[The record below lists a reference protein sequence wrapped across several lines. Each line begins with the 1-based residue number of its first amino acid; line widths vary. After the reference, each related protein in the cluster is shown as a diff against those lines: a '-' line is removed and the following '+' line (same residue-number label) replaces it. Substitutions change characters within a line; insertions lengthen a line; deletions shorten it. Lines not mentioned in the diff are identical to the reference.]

1 MVDRLLVWLG
11 TGIVAASL
19 SAATLAGA
27 GVAIAT
33 DGASTEGGG
42 ASASESSN
50 STDSKG
56 DSGPTSQPSESHA
69 AKTDSDAATDTK
81 GDDDATKQSK
91 VQTDPENTD
100 ADDATDPDLDEEPAK
115 VEITNEAETVGDA
128 DEVVTE
134 DETTS
139 SRSESHAT
147 VDTEP
152 VDTKPATA
160 KKQTPAADEQT
171 EEPDVSEAT
180 SVPEATSV
188 AEGPGPMPA
197 AEPVEHA
204 ALVTFDT
211 DREPAADRVVMTAVE
226 VDAPAPA
233 PTLINVVGSLFF
245 GLFDMLAKIVAGP
258 PSVPANFNVRV
269 ARSALE
275 IDCGD
280 GYTTEADWYVPT
292 SQEPPQGL
300 IYLQHGFA
308 TQPGFYKVTAAKLA
322 ESTNS
327 IVVVPSITSNF
338 FACDSCHLTGDP
350 MHFAVAKLFSGDRVA
365 LNASLNAAFEGE
377 DITLP
382 QKYVLVGHSGG
393 SSMAAGVAGFASQL
407 GGPSGDSNMAG
418 VILFD
423 TNDIGEFVSRGISK
437 VPLATP
443 VYYVSAEPQIINNFD
458 QVSGVMKE
466 LRPNQFTGVHIDGG
480 VHTDIME
487 GLNPLAQLIANLALG
502 TPKPENTTAANLLA
516 VGWINDMF
524 SAGPDTGIYPG
535 PGAPVDVET
544 DKGTAHIVGLG
555 GPIHELSVIESLI
568 SLFYGQIG
576 NLKFGYCAADVDA
589 LLAAELTT
597 STASA
602 SSACHSGG
610 AKA

>member
-1 MVDRLLVWLG
+1 MVDRFLVWLG
-11 TGIVAASL
+11 TGIVTAGL
-19 SAATLAGA
+19 SAAMLAGA

-33 DGASTEGGG
+33 DGTSSEGGG
-42 ASASESSN
+42 ASASSN
-50 STDSKG
+50 SADSKG
-56 DSGPTSQPSESHA
+56 DSGSTSQPS
-69 AKTDSDAATDTK
+69 KSDAAKADSDVEADTK
-81 GDDDATKQSK
+81 ANDDATTQPD
-91 VQTDPENTD
+91 VDTDPEDTD
-100 ADDATDPDLDEEPAK
+100 TDDATDPDLDEEPAE
-115 VEITNEAETVGDA
+115 VEITDDA
-128 DEVVTE
+128 DEVASD

-139 SRSESHAT
+139 SRSDSLAT

-152 VDTKPATA
+152 ATA
-160 KKQTPAADEQT
+160 KQTPAADEQT
-171 EEPDVSEAT
+171 EEPDVSEA
-180 SVPEATSV
+180 ASV
-188 AEGPGPMPA
+188 AGDPAPTPA
-197 AEPVEHA
+197 AESVEYA

-211 DREPAADRVVMTAVE
+211 DWEPAADRVVMTALE
-226 VDAPAPA
+226 VDEPAPA

-245 GLFDMLAKIVAGP
+245 GLFDMFAKMFAGP
-258 PSVPANFNVRV
+258 PSVPANYNVRV

-280 GYTTEADWYVPT
+280 GYTTEADWYIPT
-292 SQEPPQGL
+292 SQEPPHGL

-327 IVVVPSITSNF
+327 IVVVPSITSNV
-338 FACDSCHLTGDP
+338 FACDACHLTGDP
-350 MHFAVAKLFSGDRVA
+350 MHFAVAKLFSGDRAA

-393 SSMAAGVAGFASQL
+393 SSMAAGVGGFASQL
-407 GGPSGDSNMAG
+407 GGPSGDSDMAG

-443 VYYVSAEPQIINNFD
+443 VYYVGAESHIINNFD
-458 QVSGVMKE
+458 EVSGVMKE

-480 VHTDIME
+480 VHADILE
-487 GLNPLAQLIANLALG
+487 GLNPLGEFVLNLALG
-502 TPKPENTTAANLLA
+502 TPRPENTAAANLLA

-535 PGAPVDVET
+535 PGASVDVET
-544 DKGTAHIVGLG
+544 DEGTAHIVGLG
-555 GPIHELSVIESLI
+555 GPIHELSFIESLI
-568 SLFYGQIG
+568 SLFYGQIN
-576 NLKFGYCAADVDA
+576 NLRFGYCAADVDV

-602 SSACHSGG
+602 SSACLG

>member
-1 MVDRLLVWLG
+1 MVDRFLVWMG
-11 TGIVAASL
+11 TGIVTAGL
-19 SAATLAGA
+19 SAAMWASA
-27 GVAIAT
+27 GVATAT
-33 DGASTEGGG
+33 DGASSAGGG

-50 STDSKG
+50 STDGKG
-56 DSGPTSQPSESHA
+56 DSGPTSQPSESDA
-69 AKTDSDAATDTK
+69 ATTDSDAETDTK
-81 GDDDATKQSK
+81 DGDATKQ
-91 VQTDPENTD
+91 PEVDIDLGDTD
-100 ADDATDPDLDEEPAK
+100 ADDATDPDLDEKRGE
-115 VEITNEAETVGDA
+115 VEITGEAG
-128 DEVVTE
+128 EVVT

-139 SRSESHAT
+139 SRFDSHAT
-147 VDTEP
+147 VDTEA
-152 VDTKPATA
+152 ATA
-160 KKQTPAADEQT
+160 KRTPAADERT
-171 EEPDVSEAT
+171 EEPDVSEA
-180 SVPEATSV
+180 ASV
-188 AEGPGPMPA
+188 ARDPEPAPA
-197 AEPVEHA
+197 AEPVEYA

-211 DREPAADRVVMTAVE
+211 DWEPAAARVVMTAVALDE
-226 VDAPAPA
+226 PAPA

-245 GLFDMLAKIVAGP
+245 GLFDMFAKIFAGP
-258 PSVPANFNVRV
+258 PSVPANYNVRV

-292 SQEPPQGL
+292 SQVPPQGL

-327 IVVVPSITSNF
+327 IVVMPSITSNF
-338 FACDSCHLTGDP
+338 FACDACQLTGDP
-350 MHFAVAKLFSGDRVA
+350 MHFAVAKLFSGDRA
-365 LNASLNAAFEGE
+365 DLNASLNAAFEGE

-393 SSMAAGVAGFASQL
+393 SSMAAGVGGFASQL
-407 GGPSGDSNMAG
+407 GGPSGDSDMAG

-443 VYYVSAEPQIINNFD
+443 VYYVGAEPHIINNFD
-458 QVSGVMKE
+458 EVSGVMKE
-466 LRPNQFTGVHIDGG
+466 LRPNQFTGVHINGG
-480 VHTDIME
+480 VHADILE
-487 GLNPLAQLIANLALG
+487 GLNPLGEFVLNLALG
-502 TPKPENTTAANLLA
+502 TPRPENTAAANLLA

-544 DKGTAHIVGLG
+544 DEGTAQIVGLG
-555 GPIHELSVIESLI
+555 GPIRELSFIESLI
-568 SLFYGQIG
+568 SLFYGQIN
-576 NLKFGYCAADVDA
+576 NLRFGYCAADVDA

-597 STASA
+597 STAGA
-602 SSACHSGG
+602 SSACLG